1 MAGNDNNSTD
11 FSSWQEMA
19 LEEVDAD
26 ACGNVYEPEP
36 VDCEL
41 CIPNENAMVPN
52 WITRRENEPFKN
64 ERTCEYWITMRHAT
78 DDNGDPVYYTS
89 TGGSEL
95 GTRMQQYVEPAARKL
110 LSHYGKL
117 ESDETVELVMG
128 AIQPIDY
135 HVSERPYVKMRVL
148 CAIPVLTL
156 DQIEAAPIPA
166 GSAFSGAT
174 YVSIDMRGWAIEAT
188 IRKVRHS
195 LKVFSK
201 FQGIKYQTELA
212 YLYFENTGILLNLS
226 DERDN
231 LKEFLP
237 ALKDWLELKGWS
249 ARLSMFTTSKEA
261 NTVAIGFSD
270 AFEVEEITVTPAGC
284 EPTTYDVPQLESLR
298 ETFPFNHPTTM
309 ALVADIYTIEAELEA
324 REGPP
329 NFIDFATQHI
339 YPPVAI
345 NYGSGDG
352 TLYEGDS
359 ALSCLVDSIDDGF
372 SQEFLGELY
381 SIGDALA
388 YVWDQSL
395 CHDPDD
401 LSKQIEEMEKAAAGS
416 WKDLQDGYTL
426 FLATYLKK
434 QMSILEEFTELP
446 DLYDQLFGKLKWC
459 GLFSLA
465 GEAMECLLSGLDWN
479 EAVEAICR
487 AALAGMNVDAV
498 GMLYDKLEI
507 DVANKVIEKVI
518 YHMYLKHGYE
528 EDEAAQ
534 LAEAEWATWV
544 PGEALV
550 HPDKE
555 TQEPIKFNF
564 PWENSE
570 EAKASETENP
580 AAANTVPST
589 SSSTS
594 PSPNEPG
601 SIGGQAGDAI
611 EVILSAF
618 VEAIL
623 EIYATEGFDLLLDVL
638 NKLPGAELIA
648 NIIALL
654 SCPVPPPFDPPLL
667 DFMKG
672 FEVGWCNGQW
682 EMTLPRLVN
691 PLIMFP
697 RYRDIWKPIL
707 ELAWKTLVA
716 LAAHLLKMLVMKILE
731 LLMNA
736 LCAALELAGKLA
748 GEVLSDL
755 LTGTPL
761 SWDDIMRDAF
771 CGPDATSEEI
781 ATATEQLLAG
791 LQVSDLSEAEQMA
804 NQENIQ
810 AMMINLSST
819 LSDQELVDL
828 ITGNP
833 SPEALAL
840 VEEVVAT
847 ESPEFAS
854 ALGNKAQIKSAFGNV
869 GAMMPKAF
877 KDEFKVKY
885 LPSITDTPSSPSLC
899 ASAEDLEEW
908 RANREALLKNNA
920 ALADDT
926 ITDEQIQEQFDK
938 VRAKALQD
946 FEELGTI
953 LSKGGAAYL
962 MDNLPPLMD
971 TPGASDEDPACIPVE
986 PLLPMVPPPLQ
997 QILEGINNKIFDSLW
1012 AAHTDDLVGEKS
1024 IWGSDEGFLS
1034 MLLSDTNG
1042 VPYNKHRER
1051 VGNIWSARYVDYQGQ
1066 KEVLWSPGT
1075 IKYWLAGEE
1084 EGFFPAHV
1092 SDWLQLQLLN
1102 ISIDASTGQIYT
1114 TTMEYVDSV
1123 TIPAQYPTL
1132 DPYTKEEITEW
1143 TFLGD
1148 KEPDIALSFRDNNA
1162 SHPSADFNYGFDLE
1176 FSNFVMTEEPQLGAA
1191 QISTDDSYHLK
1202 IIDVFNLN
1210 SDRDPQEYTIDG
1222 DKVELVDKA
1231 EASGDENIQETEVLE
1246 IHGSASMDSD
1256 VFDAKSKFSIDV
1268 YGTEAPQAQIY
1279 KQFIAD
1285 KWRLIGADDP
1295 MVESIQSQ
1303 IGSSIYDLTMNRFF
1317 SDFSKNIA
1325 DNEDAFSYGFD
1336 SAGAYSK
1343 KDFLYWEGDVPT
1355 GKLDKR
1361 SGGEN
1366 WRDYLYASNVTI
1378 EDEAEDFKKVWD
1390 SLEKNLSDGSAKRK
1404 AMKARKKG
1412 NVYGTSAKV
1421 SYDAAKDE
1429 MTILEVPHPNIY
1441 FLDPQKYGGRV
1452 TNPPMYVEPVT
1463 GSGWLGIAEAL
1474 VPEYDGCEPRRQD
1487 LVGFNDIKELYQDVF
1502 DSVADDERLAF
1513 DEECVQEFPYAR
1525 IFDRSGA
1532 AGTEASVM
1540 ATIRIYVAEEMLK
1553 SMPTFTRFRANIPEV
1568 YDSLYLDYIIAL
1580 IEEGVKDGGRKIGVF
1595 SDEGYW
1601 WAFLE
1606 QCVQIY
1612 GRRVEKGK
1620 ITPDAPEQAALDALN
1635 EFQKGYH
1642 YPTKDDVN
1650 AASGEIVMGH
1660 EVSWYTPLKYY
1671 RQWKN
1676 EEAIKNTSSHAK
1688 VLMRALVKDQ
1698 TDNLSERMYESLS
1711 KVDMQ
1716 PLIGDLGKWFIGT
1729 SGFVIGSSL
1738 EVDLPSGEFPSV
1750 RSENFPGDVLNAPS
1764 LGDYGPEMEYDDIKD
1779 KLTTGFFILEK
1790 YVRVEDKHELG
1801 LTDAI
1806 LPEEVTERANHLRG
1820 VVSFRDW
1827 SNYIILLKD
1836 VYGYGDKQLSDFFGD
1851 LSLVYATGETGEE
1864 TSVAIGVEGS
1874 MGISYGLRLSY
1885 VMPISFNP
1893 GELTGPMKDL
1903 AEKRKS
1909 YYFSDP
1915 GFGIATSDNLMSVNQ
1930 SLNGDDDGGGGAQL
1944 IATMGGDEMDPEDA
1958 LHNWLNLGGPLYVTP
1973 LASAEKEVIDNTI
1986 GEYRDVVPLPDFDS
2000 SKEYDLECLAS
2011 ELVESTDFK
2020 MLFRYIFPLPRL
2032 LSLMAIY
2039 SSKGFLASV
2048 GENTKDPPGDVT
2060 LPAVPTSWSVLSG
2073 SITDAQ
2079 TWNSYGERE
2088 HSGIDSWDR
2097 GDLFKKSKKQSRKLF
2112 QFYWNSR
2119 DFTYQDD
2126 SDPKSDFLNALK
2138 GLFGQFDPS
2147 GWIPW
2152 WKFPSVRNRPF
2163 NMHGD
2168 ECPGFLD
2175 TMISD
2180 LEKEGYTKEEIA
2192 EYPFEVSLSEQQGS
2206 TWDVTVDREGFMM
2219 TGSK

>member
-52 WITRRENEPFKN
+52 WITRKENEPFKN
-64 ERTCEYWITMRHAT
+64 ERTCEYWITMRHAN

-95 GTRMQQYVEPAARKL
+95 GARMQQYVEPAARKL

-117 ESDETVELVMG
+117 ENDETVELVMS

-174 YVSIDMRGWAIEAT
+174 YVSIDMRGWAIETT

-212 YLYFENTGILLNLS
+212 YLYFEDTGILLNLS

-284 EPTTYDVPQLESLR
+284 EPTTYDVSQLESLR

-352 TLYEGDS
+352 TLYEGED
-359 ALSCLVDSIDDGF
+359 ALSCLAESIDGGF
-372 SQEFLGELY
+372 AQEFLGELY

-388 YVWDQSL
+388 YIWDQSL

-401 LSKQIEEMEKAAAGS
+401 IEEQIQKMKDAAKEAKDELNASKTDFWKRLLEKYS
-416 WKDLQDGYTL
+416 SDLD
-426 FLATYLKK
+426 
-434 QMSILEEFTELP
+434 EFTELD
-446 DLYDQLFGKLKWC
+446 DLFTNFFSKIKWC

-465 GEAMECLLSGLDWN
+465 SEAMECLLSGLDWD

-487 AALAGMNVDAV
+487 AALKGMNVDAV

-507 DVANKVIEKVI
+507 DVANKVLEKVI

-534 LAEAEWATWV
+534 LAEAEWSTWV
-544 PGEALV
+544 PGEELV

-564 PWENSE
+564 PWEDSG

-580 AAANTVPST
+580 AAANTAPST
-589 SSSTS
+589 SSSTY
-594 PSPNEPG
+594 PDGGAPG
-601 SIGGQAGDAI
+601 SIGGQAKDAI

-623 EIYATEGFDLLLDVL
+623 EVYATEGFDLLLDVL

-648 NIIALL
+648 NMIALL

-682 EMTLPRLVN
+682 EMTLPRQVS
-691 PLIMFP
+691 PLINFGKI
-697 RYRDIWKPIL
+697 RDIFGHIFKL
-707 ELAWKTLVA
+707 A
-716 LAAHLLKMLVMKILE
+716 LATLEALVMQLLKMLVEKVLN
-731 LLMNA
+731 LLMSA

-748 GEVLSDL
+748 GEVLGDL

-761 SWDDIMRDAF
+761 NWEDIMRDAF
-771 CGPDATSEEI
+771 CGADATSEEI

-810 AMMINLSST
+810 AMMVNLSST
-819 LSDQELVDL
+819 LTNQEFVDL
-828 ITGNP
+828 ITGDA
-833 SPEALAL
+833 SPTALAL

-847 ESPEFAS
+847 ESPEFAT
-854 ALGNKAQIKSAFGNV
+854 ALGNKAQIKSAFANV

-877 KDEFKVKY
+877 KDEFKQKY
-885 LPSITDTPSSPSLC
+885 SESITDAPSSPSLC

-908 RANREALLKNNA
+908 RSNREALLKNNA
-920 ALADDT
+920 MLANDT

-953 LSKGGAAYL
+953 LSKGGAAFL

-971 TPGASDEDPACIPVE
+971 TPGETGDPACVPVE
-986 PLLPMVPPPLQ
+986 PLLPTVPAELNT
-997 QILEGINNKIFDSLW
+997 IMEGINNKIFDSLW
-1012 AAHTDDLVGEKS
+1012 QAHTDDLIGQKS
-1024 IWGSDEGFLS
+1024 IFGADEGFIS

-1042 VPYNKHRER
+1042 VPYNKHKER
-1051 VGNIWSARYVDYQGQ
+1051 VGNMWSKRYVDYQGQ

-1075 IKYWLAGEE
+1075 VNYWLAGEE
-1084 EGFFPAHV
+1084 EGFFPEHV
-1092 SDWLQLQLLN
+1092 SDWLQFQLADVYSAGSSGDLY
-1102 ISIDASTGQIYT
+1102 A

-1123 TIPAQYPTL
+1123 TIPAQYLTY
-1132 DPYTKEEITEW
+1132 DKYTKEIISEW
-1143 TFLGD
+1143 TFPGD
-1148 KEPDIALSFRDNNA
+1148 KEPDLVLNFRDNNA
-1162 SHPSADFNYGFDLE
+1162 NHPSADFNYGFDLE
-1176 FSNFVMTEEPQLGAA
+1176 FSNFVMTVEPTVGAP
-1191 QISTDDSYHLK
+1191 QIGVDDTYHLK

-1210 SDRDPQEYTIDG
+1210 SDRSDKEYEVDG
-1222 DKVELVDKA
+1222 NNITPVETPSA
-1231 EASGDENIQETEVLE
+1231 TGAPNIQETEVLE
-1246 IHGSASMDSD
+1246 IHGSASMDND

-1268 YGTEAPQAQIY
+1268 YGTESPQAQIY

-1285 KWRLIGADDP
+1285 KWRLIGADDS

-1317 SDFSKNIA
+1317 SDFSKAIA
-1325 DNEDAFSYGFD
+1325 DNKEAFSYGYD
-1336 SAGAYSK
+1336 SSGAHSK
-1343 KDFLYWEGDVPT
+1343 KDFLYWEGDIKPSSSP
-1355 GKLDKR
+1355 LQARD
-1361 SGGEN
+1361 GGDG
-1366 WRDYLYASNVTI
+1366 WRDWLYASNVTI
-1378 EDEAEDFKKVWD
+1378 ESEAEGFKEVWD
-1390 SLEKNLSDGSAKRK
+1390 SLDKNLSDFSARRK

-1412 NVYGTSAKV
+1412 NVFGTSAKV

-1441 FLDPQKYGGRV
+1441 FLDPEKYGGRV

-1463 GSGWLGIAEAL
+1463 GSGWIGIAEAL

-1487 LVGFNDIKELYQDVF
+1487 LIGFNDIKELYQDVF
-1502 DSVADDERLAF
+1502 DNVADDERLKY
-1513 DEECVQEFPYAR
+1513 DEDCVQELPYAR

-1532 AGTEASVM
+1532 AGTESSVM

-1553 SMPTFTRFRANIPEV
+1553 SMPTFTKFRANIPEV

-1580 IEEGVKDGGRKIGVF
+1580 IEEGIKDGGRKIGVF

-1635 EFQKGYH
+1635 EFQEGYH

-1650 AASGEIVMGH
+1650 AAASDDEIVMGNK
-1660 EVSWYTPLKYY
+1660 VSWLTPLKTY
-1671 RQWKN
+1671 RRWKN

-1698 TDNLSERMYESLS
+1698 VNSLSERMYESLS

-1716 PLIGDLGKWFIGT
+1716 PLISDLGKWFIGT
-1729 SGFVIGSSL
+1729 SGFVHGSSL
-1738 EVDLPSGEFPSV
+1738 EVDLPSGELPSV

-1764 LGDYGPEMEYDDIKD
+1764 LGDYGPEMEYDNIKD

-1801 LTDAI
+1801 LTDVI
-1806 LPEEVTERANHLRG
+1806 LPEIVTERGDHLRG

-1864 TSVAIGVEGS
+1864 TSVPIGVEGT

-1893 GELTGPMKDL
+1893 GNLTGEMKDL

-1915 GFGIATSDNLMSVNQ
+1915 GFGTATPDLNSAETQAIDGDPDVN
-1930 SLNGDDDGGGGAQL
+1930 AQL
-1944 IATMGGDEMDPEDA
+1944 IATMGGDEMSPEDA
-1958 LHNWLNLGGPLYVTP
+1958 LNNWLNQGGPLYITP

-1986 GEYRDVVPLPDFDS
+1986 GEYRDVVPLPDFDP

-2048 GENTKDPPGDVT
+2048 GENTKDPPGGVELT
-2060 LPAVPTSWSVLSG
+2060 FPTNWSEIAG
-2073 SITDAQ
+2073 DETDAQ
-2079 TWNSYGERE
+2079 AWRSYEERE

-2097 GDLFKKSKKQSRKLF
+2097 GDLFKKSKKQARKLF
-2112 QFYWNSR
+2112 QLYWNSR

-2126 SDPKSDFLNALK
+2126 SDPKTDFLNSLK
-2138 GLFGQFDPS
+2138 GLFGGWDPS

-2180 LEKEGYTKEEIA
+2180 LEKEGYTAEEIT

-2206 TWDVTVDREGFMM
+2206 TWDVATDKDGFIID
-2219 TGSK
+2219 KK